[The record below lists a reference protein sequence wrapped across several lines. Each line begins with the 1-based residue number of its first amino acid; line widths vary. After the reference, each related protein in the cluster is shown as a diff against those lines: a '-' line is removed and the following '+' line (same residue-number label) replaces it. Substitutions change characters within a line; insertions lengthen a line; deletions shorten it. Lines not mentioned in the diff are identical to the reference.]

1 MKNEKKAWKSITVIA
16 IVLTMFAI
24 AMVGTASAKS
34 LYLATQ
40 NNQIRAYDIAGDGY
54 TLTYQYFGTPASG
67 GAVGVA
73 LDDEHAIPI
82 LFITFEGR
90 NYVQIMNANTMANL
104 GTVTAPG
111 SSNLAGIVYDQDND
125 RMYCVDRGQN
135 KLYVYDWNYSTS
147 TLSAVPGSPFTICSG
162 TYGIALDQ
170 TNNKLYVATHSTTIY
185 VYDLNADGNPFSIS
199 PAGTI
204 STTYTAVNVAV
215 DEGNQ
220 YLYYGAGFAYN
231 YNLSQYDITTPGHT
245 HYYIANNEGV
255 MGLGVD
261 QDNHNVYISTGFSG
275 DNLRVFDSS
284 LTLLSTTSS
293 GVSSPTGLVIP
304 RAQISYNP
312 LNLSKVDDV
321 GTCVNTGA
329 NINYGICYDNTLNN
343 FDVHAVTIVDT
354 LPENVSFVSA
364 TGGGTYNSVT
374 HTVTWDIGTVTAGA
388 PEACVTLVVRVNAG
402 AENTTLTNCGR
413 IDSDET
419 GPTTQC
425 VDTNVCTEPP
435 SPAPVPTL
443 TPIGL
448 IALVGLLSI
457 AAAINIRTGIRK
469 KRR

>member
-1 MKNEKKAWKSITVIA
+1 MDNKKNAWKSITVIA

-34 LYLATQ
+34 LYLASH
-40 NNQIRAYDIAGDGY
+40 NDQIRAYDIGADGY
-54 TLTYQYFGTPASG
+54 TLTYQYSGTPNEHDP
-67 GAVGVA
+67 VGLA
-73 LDDEHAIPI
+73 LDGEHTIPI
-82 LFITFEGR
+82 LFITFEGSG
-90 NYVQIMNANTMANL
+90 YVQIMNANTMASL
-104 GTVTAPG
+104 GIVTAPG

-125 RMYCVDRGQN
+125 RMYCVDRGKS

-147 TLSAVPGSPFTICSG
+147 TLSAVSGSPFTICSG

-170 TNNKLYVATHSTTIY
+170 TNNKLYVATSSTTIY

-204 STTYTAVNVAV
+204 STIYTAISVAV

-220 YLYYGAGFAYN
+220 YLYYGAGFAGN
-231 YNLSQYDITTPGHT
+231 YYLSQYDITTPGHT
-245 HYYIANNEGV
+245 HYYIADNEGV

-261 QDNHNVYISTGFSG
+261 QDNHNVYISTVS
-275 DNLRVFDSS
+275 VFDSS
-284 LTLLSTTSS
+284 LNLLNTTSA
-293 GVSSPTGLVIP
+293 GVSRPTGLVIP

-312 LNLSKVDDV
+312 LNLSKVDDI
-321 GTCVNTGA
+321 GTCVYTGD
-329 NINYGICYDNTLNN
+329 NINYGICYDNSLNT
-343 FDVHAVTIVDT
+343 FDVHNVTIIDT
-354 LPENVSFVSA
+354 VPENVSFVSA
-364 TGGGTYNSVT
+364 SGGGTYNSVT
-374 HTVTWDIGTVTAGA
+374 HTVTWNIGTVTAGA

-425 VDTNVCTEPP
+425 EDTNVCAGPP
-435 SPAPVPTL
+435 SPPAVPVPGL

-448 IALVGLLSI
+448 IALVGLLSVI
-457 AAAINIRTGIRK
+457 AAISIRK
-469 KRR
+469 KRS